1 MAAKKQ
7 RVTLAMS
14 GPVLRK
20 LDRAAKAVGLSR
32 SAVAEQILA
41 DGLNEGEMLMAAL
54 SNDTVRRAFAKA
66 MTTPGVAGA
75 VAEAMGHEL
84 SDRERQQVLGFFKAA
99 EGKPTQ

>member
-1 MAAKKQ
+1 MATKKQ

-14 GPVLRK
+14 GAVLRK
-20 LDRAAKAVGLSR
+20 LDRAAKALGRSR
-32 SAVAEQILA
+32 SALAEDLLSDALQQSDQLVS
-41 DGLNEGEMLMAAL
+41 AL

-75 VAEAMGHEL
+75 IAQSMGHEL

-99 EGKPTQ
+99 EETRE